1 MDAFSL
7 GGEFLV
13 DTGRFDLLLARCRD
27 GDLSRGGATIF
38 GWISRNASSS
48 FGGCEEGGGGL
59 KIITSYF

>member
-1 MDAFSL
+1 MDELSL

-13 DTGRFDLLLARCRD
+13 DTGRFDLLFARCRD

-48 FGGCEEGGGGL
+48 FGG
-59 KIITSYF
+59 